1 MFRRRQRGITLVVSL
16 IMLVVLT
23 LIVVSAIQFGN
34 INLKISGNAQAEA
47 EATAATQVG
56 IEKMI
61 KEVNAATKIDLVNAQ
76 PAMAVSTGGAS
87 YTVNVKKPACVLTS
101 NIVTTELDPSNEKDV
116 PCYEGDPT
124 EKLFDSNG
132 KPIAQPTA
140 CKKQHWEIE
149 ATVDDAKSGAKV
161 SMLQGVAVRV
171 PAQVACL

>member
-1 MFRRRQRGITLVVSL
+1 MTSRRQRGITLVVSL

-56 IEKMI
+56 IEKML
-61 KEVNAATKIDLVNAQ
+61 KEVNAAAKIDLVPAQ
-76 PAMAVSTGGAS
+76 PAMVVSTGGAS
-87 YTVNVKKPACVLTS
+87 YTVNVAKPACVLTA
-101 NIVTTELDPSNEKDV
+101 NIVTTQLDPTNENDL
-116 PCYEGDPT
+116 PCYEGDPN

-140 CKKQHWEIE
+140 CKNQQWEIA

-171 PAQVACL
+171 PAQVLCP